1 MLFLSGM
8 ATLSGSTKWV
18 VNPLVVSPFEV
29 EYPSDRSGE
38 IGSEGH
44 CTIIYASSEE
54 KVLAG
59 GNEDWDDPSAQ
70 VRFVPAGERKNGIVY
85 FGFADSGYEA
95 GMNDQG
101 LFFDAAATSPMEVT
115 GSLHKPSSG
124 SYPVIEVM
132 ETSSTVDEALAVFD
146 QYNLTFME
154 DFQLLFGDRFGNSA
168 ILEGDQVIHK
178 EGRYQIMTNFY
189 QSQLPEGILPGQRYR
204 RAESMFEATS
214 DISIEL
220 FRMILDATH
229 QEGRYPTQ
237 YSNVYDLKN
246 RKMYVFYQHDYDRV
260 LEIDLESMLKQGAQS
275 YALSTIFET
284 AFQVGTPTPMVL
296 EPNPSPDVLK
306 EQSSSNES
314 YFWLGLVPP
323 LVILI
328 LGFGA
333 GYLHRR
339 RLN

>member
-1 MLFLSGM
+1 
-8 ATLSGSTKWV
+8 
-18 VNPLVVSPFEV
+18 
-29 EYPSDRSGE
+29 
-38 IGSEGH
+38 
-44 CTIIYASSEE
+44 
-54 KVLAG
+54 
-59 GNEDWDDPSAQ
+59 
-70 VRFVPAGERKNGIVY
+70 
-85 FGFADSGYEA
+85 
-95 GMNDQG
+95 
-101 LFFDAAATSPMEVT
+101 
-115 GSLHKPSSG
+115 
-124 SYPVIEVM
+124 
-132 ETSSTVDEALAVFD
+132 
-146 QYNLTFME
+146 
-154 DFQLLFGDRFGNSA
+154 
-168 ILEGDQVIHK
+168 
-178 EGRYQIMTNFY
+178 
-189 QSQLPEGILPGQRYR
+189 
-204 RAESMFEATS
+204 
-214 DISIEL
+214 
-220 FRMILDATH
+220 MILDATH

-323 LVILI
+323 LVVLI